1 MDDVTDPAA
10 PEAPS
15 RPDRRAFLGLAG
27 GLAVAGAAA
36 AVWGLDRSSTRHAPT
51 AAPTTTTT
59 TTSPHVLRVTT
70 DTRPPLPIPDALPDP
85 DAPEP
90 DIVLGT
96 IAIPRIGLDTH
107 LQQGIA
113 LAAID
118 LGPGHWPGTA
128 MPGEL
133 GNVVVA
139 GHRVTHTHPFRDLD
153 QLRPGDPVVFAV
165 GGKTWTYRTRATV
178 IVPADAVDIAA
189 QSYAHTATLFAC
201 HPPGQATQRIV
212 TKLRLVDA
220 RGRPVDPDRALPA
233 IGRGQP
239 GRRPRPDRLPTCPLG
254 PPVGGTLPPGGFAI
268 PVSPRERL
276 RSAPPRSYLDLAS
289 SRRTAASWIAIP
301 SRRRRWRRR

>member
-1 MDDVTDPAA
+1 VDADGEVMDDVTEPGAGTR
-10 PEAPS
+10 PP

-36 AVWGLDRSSTRHAPT
+36 AVWGLDRSSTGSAPT
-51 AAPTTTTT
+51 AASSTTTTAA
-59 TTSPHVLRVTT
+59 PRALRITT
-70 DTRPPLPIPDALPDP
+70 DTRPALPIPDALPDP
-85 DAPEP
+85 YAPEP

-96 IAIPRIGLDTH
+96 ITIPRIGLDTH

-153 QLRPGDPVVFAV
+153 QLRPGDPVVFVV

-178 IVPADAVDIAA
+178 IVPANAVDIAV

-212 TKLRLVDA
+212 AKLRLVDA
-220 RGRPVDPDRALPA
+220 AGRPVDADHALPA
-233 IGRGQP
+233 INQGSQSGAHVLTVS
-239 GRRPRPDRLPTCPLG
+239 LP
-254 PPVGGTLPPGGFAI
+254 
-268 PVSPRERL
+268 
-276 RSAPPRSYLDLAS
+276 AP
-289 SRRTAASWIAIP
+289 
-301 SRRRRWRRR
+301 

>member
-1 MDDVTDPAA
+1 VDADDGVVDDVTDPDASA
-10 PEAPS
+10 GPS
-15 RPDRRAFLGLAG
+15 RPGRRAFLGLAG
-27 GLAVAGAAA
+27 GLVVAGAG
-36 AVWGLDRSSTRHAPT
+36 AVAWGLERSSTDHAPT

-59 TTSPHVLRVTT
+59 TVTRSLRVTT

-85 DAPEP
+85 YAPEP

-128 MPGEL
+128 MPGGL

-153 QLRPGDPVVFAV
+153 QLRPGDPVVFVIGAKV
-165 GGKTWTYRTRATV
+165 WTYRTRTTV

-212 TKLRLVDA
+212 AKLRLVDA
-220 RGRPVDPDRALPA
+220 AGRPVDADSSLPGVSAGSQDGGHVLTVQVPD
-233 IGRGQP
+233 
-239 GRRPRPDRLPTCPLG
+239 PL
-254 PPVGGTLPPGGFAI
+254 
-268 PVSPRERL
+268 
-276 RSAPPRSYLDLAS
+276 S
-289 SRRTAASWIAIP
+289 SRGS
-301 SRRRRWRRR
+301 